1 MRVMARSSV
10 ALFVALLVVASP
22 VVWAQEDDVD
32 ESQVLVLTDA
42 NYTETLEKHDYVM
55 KLKPEYA
62 GAAKDLESY
71 EPKVVLAKLDADSEK
86 KVASENEIKGYP
98 TIFWFE
104 KGTKIE
110 YPGNRRR
117 ADIVRWIKKRTG
129 PPTSDL
135 ADVAALDANKPENDA
150 MLVAVLDALEGAEFE
165 AFQEAA
171 KKHEDV
177 TMLTTTSAEVAEAL
191 GVAKAKRPV
200 YVVRRAFGESA
211 PEDVSSEGHAA
222 FEGKSLDEQLVSL
235 LKAERLPAYI
245 EFSTETSAAIFG
257 SGVDR
262 QLIVAAGSE
271 ALAPG
276 SDLDKLLREAS
287 PKLRGRFVVVTARL
301 GADQAKAVV
310 EFFGLAEDPEAAPQV
325 VGFHATETGKYRFP
339 FDELTLDNL
348 LAFAKQVEDGSAP
361 RLLKS
366 AAEPAAHT
374 EEGLTTVV
382 GSTFEKLVL
391 DSEKDVL
398 LEVHAPWCGHCKK
411 LEPIYKK
418 LAKRFETV
426 DSITIAQMDGTGNEH
441 PAAEF
446 RSFPTLLWYPAGK
459 DQKAVPYSGER
470 TVSAFVKFLKK
481 NASKDFKL
489 PKKSKKGKAK
499 KEADADAEE
508 IIQLVAL
515 VDVLNALCGIVGGS
529 AFLGFLFWLARLNIT
544 YGVLAAAPEV
554 MRGVVGAKLFC
565 KSLRRTEAW
574 LIYKALP
581 TLRKRPDLS
590 VSIPG
595 LFSISYY
602 QFSYVLLIL
611 YPFVFIYVFYALL
624 ANRRRALRK
633 EAAGGSDARGKGK
646 TKSSAKPPARPRTRK
661 DE

>member
-1 MRVMARSSV
+1 MDEAACSGVTECTCIDKMCWWV
-10 ALFVALLVVASP
+10 TKC
-22 VVWAQEDDVD
+22 VWVPLPHAPLPFSTIAQ
-32 ESQVLVLTDA
+32 
-42 NYTETLEKHDYVM
+42 
-55 KLKPEYA
+55 
-62 GAAKDLESY
+62 
-71 EPKVVLAKLDADSEK
+71 LDADSEK

-150 MLVAVLDALEGAEFE
+150 MLVAVLDSLEGAEFE

-499 KEADADAEE
+499 KEADADAEGE
-508 IIQLVAL
+508 PT
-515 VDVLNALCGIVGGS
+515 GGRPGPWEDAS
-529 AFLGFLFWLARLNIT
+529 RARL
-544 YGVLAAAPEV
+544 LRPA
-554 MRGVVGAKLFC
+554 RLFFP
-565 KSLRRTEAW
+565 
-574 LIYKALP
+574 ALFFHP
-581 TLRKRPDLS
+581 
-590 VSIPG
+590 
-595 LFSISYY
+595 
-602 QFSYVLLIL
+602 
-611 YPFVFIYVFYALL
+611 ALL
-624 ANRRRALRK
+624 SSRRPRRALSWRTRPRRM
-633 EAAGGSDARGKGK
+633 AGGAFSRFVCCDETDAKGRRRDLHAPHPK
-646 TKSSAKPPARPRTRK
+646 QQCASLLPLLVRHHDMLAPQPSSTGFSNACARRDCCRS
-661 DE
+661 